1 MDSDI
6 VGFFPSANC
15 ELPELARRFAEEL
28 ALDKDYAIG
37 PKNCEWISPA
47 LAQRN
52 PYAAYEGGGAV
63 SILSGGR
70 GKLEGKY
77 HLIADRV
84 SASETKHARN
94 VEPQ

>member
-1 MDSDI
+1 MSCPQPVRKPGGHGDQY
-6 VGFFPSANC
+6 GW
-15 ELPELARRFAEEL
+15 R
-28 ALDKDYAIG
+28 
-37 PKNCEWISPA
+37 A
-47 LAQRN
+47 LAPKSELGDTEDN